1 MIKISELISFIEEDA
16 PSGDITSLAVL
27 QDKNCRAYIRAKSSG
42 VIAGLEESAAL
53 FGHYNVS
60 VKKLER
66 DGTFVRDGDQL
77 LKLDGSIHSI
87 LLVER
92 TALNIIGRMSGIATN
107 TWRITSEIKNL
118 NPGVKLAA
126 TRKTAPGLRNLDKK
140 AVILGGGEPHRNT
153 LSDQF
158 LIKDN
163 HLAVTSIA
171 DAIAKARAF
180 SVYRKIEIEVESPE
194 DAVIAAENGA
204 DIIMLDNMTP
214 EEVLKTIDA
223 LKSRGLRDTVIL
235 EVSGGINKDTI
246 GDYAVLDID
255 IISIGALTHT
265 VTNFDVN
272 LEINHSLKTV
282 IL

>member
-1 MIKISELISFIEEDA
+1 MIKMSELISFIEEDA

-27 QDKNCRAYIRAKSSG
+27 PDKNCRAYIRAKSSG

-53 FGHYNVS
+53 FRYYNVT
-60 VKKLER
+60 VKKLAR
-66 DGTFVRDGDQL
+66 DGNFVRDGDQL
-77 LKLDGSIHSI
+77 LELDGSIHSI

-92 TALNIIGRMSGIATN
+92 TALNIIGRMSGITTD
-107 TWRITSEIKNL
+107 TWRITSEIKKI

-163 HLAVTSIA
+163 HLAFTSIA
-171 DAIAKARAF
+171 EAIAKARAF
-180 SVYRKIEIEVESPE
+180 SVYRKIEIEVESPG

-204 DIIMLDNMTP
+204 DIIMLDNMIP

-246 GDYAVLDID
+246 SEYAVLDID

>member
-27 QDKNCRAYIRAKSSG
+27 PDKNCRAYIRAKSNG

-53 FGHYNVS
+53 FEHYNVS
-60 VKKLER
+60 VKKLAG
-66 DGTFVRDGDQL
+66 DGSFVRDGDTL
-77 LKLDGSIHSI
+77 LELDGSIHSI

-107 TWRITSEIKNL
+107 TWRITSEIKKINS
-118 NPGVKLAA
+118 GVKLAA

-180 SVYRKIEIEVESPE
+180 SVYKKIEIEVESQE

-235 EVSGGINKDTI
+235 EVSGGINEDTI
-246 GDYAVLDID
+246 GEYAVLDID